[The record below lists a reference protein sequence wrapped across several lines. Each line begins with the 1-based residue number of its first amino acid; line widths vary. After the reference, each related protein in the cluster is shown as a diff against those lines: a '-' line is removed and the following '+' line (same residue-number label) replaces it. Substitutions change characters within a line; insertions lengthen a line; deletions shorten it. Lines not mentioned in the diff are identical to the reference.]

1 MAHMPEPVV
10 IRKSPIVI
18 IWNLIAV
25 QFAASGIY
33 FLAASIAYYAEIW
46 RGLPWADSVSFQV
59 AQVAFVFLVE
69 VALIF
74 YIFLM
79 WWRQTIRLTDEQL
92 QEHHG
97 VLLRR
102 HRFTPRSR
110 IASAVFRQNPFSK
123 LVHYGT
129 VLLYDEQGSVLAKLG
144 SMPEPEEFVALLM
157 GRTKNEHTPV
167 VPKDP
172 RILLEGDEHEKLE
185 RKSTFR
191 WDLNG
196 AKVNRNLERSAMKT
210 VAAFLNSDGGHLLLG
225 VGDDHSSVGLEH
237 DYATLVRKDA
247 DGFTNHFGNIFNT
260 MLGPHLRHLVRL
272 QPFTHDGK
280 ECMLVA
286 VAPSGRPAYLN
297 DEGKEEF
304 FIRTG
309 NGTTSLKLS
318 EAAAY
323 IETRWGSKN

>member
-1 MAHMPEPVV
+1 MAHMPEPVI

-25 QFAASGIY
+25 QFAASGLY

-79 WWRQTIRLTDEQL
+79 WWRQTIRLTNEQI

-102 HRFTPRSR
+102 HRFIPRSR

-129 VLLYDEQGSVLAKLG
+129 VVLYDEQGDVLAKLG
-144 SMPEPEEFVALLM
+144 SMPEPEGLVSLLM
-157 GRTKNEHTPV
+157 GRAKNGHAPV

-172 RILLEGDEHEKLE
+172 RALLEGDEHENLE

-191 WDLNG
+191 WDLG
-196 AKVNRNLERSAMKT
+196 LGKVNRSLERAAMKT
-210 VAAFLNSDGGHLLLG
+210 VAAFLNGDGGHLLLG
-225 VGDDHSSVGLEH
+225 VADDKKTVGLGH
-237 DYATLVRKDA
+237 DYATLTRKDT
-247 DGFTNHFGNIFNT
+247 DGFINHFGNVFNT
-260 MLGPHLRHLVRL
+260 MLGPHLRHLVQLR
-272 QPFTHDGK
+272 PFTHDDK
-280 ECMLVA
+280 ECMLVT
-286 VAPSGRPAYLN
+286 VTPSARPAYLN

-309 NGTTSLKLS
+309 NGTTSLKVS
-318 EAAAY
+318 EVAAY
-323 IETRWGSKN
+323 IETRWGDRN